1 MDCVAL
7 GSHYASWPLEPLAG
21 AARRGAPPRR
31 PGSDLSRARPAP
43 TRNRPPRPRAV
54 AGPAPVPGPVVPARP
69 GPRARRVTRE
79 NVPRP
84 ASTSLNPRARLLE
97 VRARGSRR
105 TRSRAASPTSPRRG
119 AQGAAVGLKTAKATD
134 FSEEGRRER
143 LGRHGR
149 GRPDPPPPEPRRRPP
164 RRERAHEPSRAH
176 LTGAPPHRSP
186 ISYRRLR

>member
-84 ASTSLNPRARLLE
+84 ASTSLNPRARTSSR
-97 VRARGSRR
+97 RARGLSDVL
-105 TRSRAASPTSPRRG
+105 AGRG
-119 AQGAAVGLKTAKATD
+119 APGPGPRLR
-134 FSEEGRRER
+134 FPRGGERRER

-164 RRERAHEPSRAH
+164 RRGRAH

>member
-84 ASTSLNPRARLLE
+84 ASTSLNPRARTSSR
-97 VRARGSRR
+97 RARGSRR
-105 TRSRAASPTSPRRG
+105 TRSRTASPISPRRG
-119 AQGAAVGLKTAKATD
+119 AQGTARST
-134 FSEEGRRER
+134 
-143 LGRHGR
+143 
-149 GRPDPPPPEPRRRPP
+149 RPRTTRPAP
-164 RRERAHEPSRAH
+164 TRTSQTTTTPWTR
-176 LTGAPPHRSP
+176 PPHRCPTTPLPDLVPPSP
-186 ISYRRLR
+186 VRKAQHLDVEVTHITVSA

>member
-97 VRARGSRR
+97 VRARGLSDVLADDQTRPR
-105 TRSRAASPTSPRRG
+105 PNLADDHHAVNAPTNHHAPTSLAPHHTAPRSRTAVSGENGSASGCKSD
-119 AQGAAVGLKTAKATD
+119 AY
-134 FSEEGRRER
+134 
-143 LGRHGR
+143 
-149 GRPDPPPPEPRRRPP
+149 
-164 RRERAHEPSRAH
+164 
-176 LTGAPPHRSP
+176 HRK
-186 ISYRRLR
+186 